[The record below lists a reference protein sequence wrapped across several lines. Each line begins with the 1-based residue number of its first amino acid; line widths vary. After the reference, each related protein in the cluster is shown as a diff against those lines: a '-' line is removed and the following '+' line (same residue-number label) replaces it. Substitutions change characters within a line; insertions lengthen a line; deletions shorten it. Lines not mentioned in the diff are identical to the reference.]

1 MPEEIHRVL
10 KIRAATAGKSLSDY
24 VLAELRFIASR
35 PTGEELLARLVG
47 RAPIRSRLSSAEMI
61 RQERD
66 SR

>member
-1 MPEEIHRVL
+1 MPDEIHRVL

-24 VLAELRFIASR
+24 ILAELRHIASR
-35 PTGEELLARLVG
+35 PTAEELLARLAG